1 MRARILLCSI
11 FFLLVYSQT
20 NAQQPKIFDAM
31 QWRCIGPHRGG
42 RTVGAVGVPQ
52 QPGTF
57 YIGVNNGG
65 VWKSTDYGRVWT
77 PIFDDQPTGS
87 VGDVAVA
94 PSNPDVIYVAS
105 GEGLQRPD
113 LSVGDGVYRSSD
125 AGKTWVN
132 TGLSDG
138 LQIGGLAIDPGN
150 PDLVFAAVLGHP
162 YGANPERGIF
172 RTKNGGK
179 TWEKVKFIDENTGAI
194 QVTIDPKNPQI
205 VYADFWANRLAPWE
219 NGTFQGAGSGL
230 WKSTD
235 GGDTWKQLTQ
245 GLPTPAQGLGRI
257 GFCICPSLPSRLYAT
272 VDCGEGT
279 ENAQKYSGIYRS
291 DDAGANWYRT
301 NPDPRLWGRG
311 SDFAEIKAD
320 PLNPDIVYSANVVTW
335 KSTDGAKTWQ
345 AFRGAPG
352 GDDYHRIW
360 INPTDPDII
369 LLASDQ
375 GAIITVN
382 GGQTFSS
389 WYNQPTAQFYH
400 VSTDNAFP
408 YNVYGGQQES
418 GSVGISSR
426 GNDGQITF
434 REWHPVGVE
443 EYGYIA
449 PDPLDPNI
457 IYGGKI
463 SKHDKRTGQ
472 TQNIS
477 PEAVRSG
484 KYRFIRTAP
493 VLFSPVDPH
502 CLYFAGNVLFKTKN
516 GGHSWEVISPDL
528 TRETWEVPS
537 CVGVFS
543 AEAEKTRRRRG
554 VIYAVAPSQQDTNTI
569 WVGSDDGL
577 LHITRDGGKN
587 WTNITPA
594 SAPGGQEVSAGGEA
608 SAGKPVVTDWS
619 KVSQLDAGHFDN
631 NTCYAAIN
639 RIRLDDQ
646 RPHILR
652 THDGGK
658 SWQEITA
665 GIPENEPINTVRE
678 DPLQKGLLY
687 AGSENAVYVSFDDG
701 DHWQSLRLNMPA
713 TSIRDLVVKDD
724 DLVIGTH
731 GRSFWILDNIT
742 PLRQHSS
749 TQKDRMGVILYKP
762 QVAYRVR
769 WNMNTDTP
777 LPQEEPAGQ
786 NPPDGAMI
794 DYVLEEDEEKVALM
808 IMDSIGNI
816 LSIYHSDDPA
826 PEVSEVNIPLY
837 WVRPHKTL
845 SKKKGMH
852 RFFWDMRYDPINDYG
867 ATYQFGQLYGAS
879 FPIAAVY
886 GQTAPEPSAPY
897 VMPGTYKVRLVVVG
911 NKAIIREEPIEI
923 KMDPRVSTNIK
934 DLQQLHDLSHI
945 LYKERVSA
953 HIQINDILRYKV
965 LLNVAFPNPDNAL
978 QDSLKNMSIET
989 DEIYKKSQQY
999 LDASASVYGM
1009 LLESDMPPTHQI
1021 IESVESLRT
1030 NMDNL
1035 KNIVNHE
1042 HKTYYNLHEKIY
1054 RQYGE
1059 QQDTNI
1065 AISGIPQ
1072 TGRLRYLT
1080 KRLLEW
1086 QSLFTSNLSNAYFPK
1101 GIWSINPKGEL
1112 TATDD
1117 QCIFTQKTYQ
1127 NFVLD
1132 LEFKTADGTNSGVIV
1147 HCSDT
1152 ENWIPNSVEIQ
1163 IADDYATEW
1172 SKADPTWQC
1181 GAIFGHL
1188 AAEKRMVKK
1197 PGEWNHY
1204 TITCV
1209 DRQIWVVLNGEL
1221 VNHMDMNRWLS
1232 GSKNPDG
1239 SAIPPW
1245 LSKPFATL
1253 PLEGH
1258 IGLQGKHAG
1267 APIWFRNIRIRELK

>member
-1 MRARILLCSI
+1 MRTITLL
-11 FFLLVYSQT
+11 FFSLYLLSFSQT
-20 NAQQPKIFDAM
+20 HAQLPKIFDAF

-65 VWKSTDYGRVWT
+65 VWKSTDYGRVWV

-94 PSNPDVIYVAS
+94 PSDPKVIYVAS

-113 LSVGDGVYRSSD
+113 LSVGNGVYRSSD
-125 AGKTWVN
+125 AGKTWTN
-132 TGLSDG
+132 TGLRDG

-150 PDLVFAAVLGHP
+150 PDRVFAAVLGHP
-162 YGANPERGIF
+162 YGANTERGVY

-179 TWEKVKFIDENTGAI
+179 SWEKVKYIDENTGAI

-219 NGTFQGAGSGL
+219 NGTFGGPGSGL

-235 GGDTWKQLTQ
+235 GGDSWKQLTK
-245 GLPTPAQGLGRI
+245 GLPTTEQGLGRI
-257 GFCICPSLPSRLYAT
+257 GFCICPTLPSRLYAT

-291 DDAGANWYRT
+291 DDSGASWYRT
-301 NPDPRLWGRG
+301 NADPRLWGRG

-320 PLNPDIVYSANVVTW
+320 PKNPDIVYSANVVTW

-360 INPTDPDII
+360 INPTNPDIM

-382 GGQTFSS
+382 GGETFSS

-443 EYGYIA
+443 EYGYVA

-463 SKHDKRTGQ
+463 TKYNKLTGQ

-477 PEAVRSG
+477 PEAVRSIR
-484 KYRFIRTAP
+484 YRFIRTAP
-493 VLFSPVDPH
+493 VLFSPVDPR

-516 GGHSWEVISPDL
+516 GGQSWEVISPDL
-528 TRETWEVPS
+528 SRESWDVPP

-543 AEAEKTRRRRG
+543 VEAEKTKRRRG
-554 VIYAVAPSQQDTNTI
+554 VIYAVAPSHQDTNTI
-569 WVGSDDGL
+569 WAGTDDGL

-587 WTNITPA
+587 WTNITP
-594 SAPGGQEVSAGGEA
+594 PDM
-608 SAGKPVVTDWS
+608 TDWS

-639 RIRLDDQ
+639 RIRLDDL

-658 SWQEITA
+658 SWQEITT
-665 GIPENEPINTVRE
+665 GIPDNEPVNTVRE
-678 DPLQKGLLY
+678 DPQQRGLLY
-687 AGSENAVYVSFDDG
+687 AGTENAVYVSFDDG

-724 DLVIGTH
+724 DLVVGTH

-742 PLRQHSS
+742 PLRQ
-749 TQKDRMGVILYKP
+749 QAIAMNNEELILFKP
-762 QVAYRVR
+762 QAAYRVR

-794 DYVLEEDEEKVALM
+794 DYYLPQDARNISLKITDMNGAVLRKY
-808 IMDSIGNI
+808 SPT
-816 LSIYHSDDPA
+816 DPA
-826 PEVSEVNIPLY
+826 PDVSGVNIPLY
-837 WVRPHKTL
+837 WVRPHQLL
-845 SKKKGMH
+845 SGKKGFH
-852 RFFWDMRYDPINDYG
+852 RFCWDMRYDPIVGRDPE
-867 ATYQFGQLYGAS
+867 
-879 FPIAAVY
+879 FPISAIY
-886 GQTAPEPSAPY
+886 GQTAPLIHAPW
-897 VMPGTYKVRLVVVG
+897 VLPGTYKVQLEVDG
-911 NKAIIREEPIEI
+911 KIYHQSI
-923 KMDPRVSTNIK
+923 KIMMDPRVKTSML
-934 DLQQLHDLSHI
+934 DLQQQFDLSVRAGGTSFWVEQALLDI
-945 LYKERVSA
+945 GKTLEYIRKAALKMKGPELEDLKQRELSLMELYRSG
-953 HIQINDILRYKV
+953 QN
-965 LLNVAFPNPDNAL
+965 LLNRSAAIFNIL
-978 QDSLKNMSIET
+978 QET
-989 DEIYKKSQQY
+989 
-999 LDASASVYGM
+999 
-1009 LLESDMPPTHQI
+1009 DMPPTNQTAQATENIKTEYSDFRSARSRWTITNGPWTLDLKKI
-1021 IESVESLRT
+1021 IEFEEAPPKLSPDKHPDPEAAGF
-1030 NMDNL
+1030 D
-1035 KNIVNHE
+1035 
-1042 HKTYYNLHEKIY
+1042 
-1054 RQYGE
+1054 
-1059 QQDTNI
+1059 
-1065 AISGIPQ
+1065 P
-1072 TGRLRYLT
+1072 
-1080 KRLLEW
+1080 
-1086 QSLFTSNLSNAYFPK
+1086 LFSTDLSNADFPK
-1101 GIWSINPKGEL
+1101 GIWSLNANAEL
-1112 TATDD
+1112 TASEDH
-1117 QCIFTQKTYQ
+1117 CIFTKKMYK

-1132 LEFKTADGTNSGVIV
+1132 LEFKTAEGTNSGVIV
-1147 HCSDT
+1147 HCSDPN
-1152 ENWIPNSVEIQ
+1152 NWIPNSVEIQ
-1163 IADDYATEW
+1163 IADDYSKEW

-1188 AAEKRMVKK
+1188 AAGKRTVKQ
-1197 PGEWNHY
+1197 PGEWNRY
-1204 TITCV
+1204 TITCQG
-1209 DRQIWVVLNGEL
+1209 RLIWVVLNGEL
-1221 VNHMDMNRWLS
+1221 VNYMDMSRWLS
-1232 GSKNPDG
+1232 GSQNPDG
-1239 SAIPPW
+1239 SAIPSW

-1258 IGLQGKHAG
+1258 IGFQGKHAG
-1267 APIWFRNIRIRELK
+1267 APIWFRNVRVREL